1 MTTVV
6 LGTNK
11 LENCE
16 QLIAVGEQPLLQIEV
31 DPVVVSL
38 VLPEQA
44 SRPLVVKRNEVAR
57 GDVRIVQSEHDVG
70 IFTTEGHFLICNST
84 QLEPD
89 RVVVHNDQRPFGL
102 AIFTDGQGL
111 HVGKS
116 ILAHNTIQGARTA
129 IALG

>member
-16 QLIAVGEQPLLQIEV
+16 QLIAVGEQPLLQVEI

-44 SRPLVVKRNEVAR
+44 SRPLVRRNEVAR

-70 IFTTEGHFLICNST
+70 IFTTEGHFLICNAT
-84 QLEPD
+84 RLEPD
-89 RVVVHNDQRPFGL
+89 HVVVHIDLRPFGL
-102 AIFTDGQGL
+102 AIFTDGEGL

-116 ILAHNTIQGARTA
+116 VLAHNTIQGARTA